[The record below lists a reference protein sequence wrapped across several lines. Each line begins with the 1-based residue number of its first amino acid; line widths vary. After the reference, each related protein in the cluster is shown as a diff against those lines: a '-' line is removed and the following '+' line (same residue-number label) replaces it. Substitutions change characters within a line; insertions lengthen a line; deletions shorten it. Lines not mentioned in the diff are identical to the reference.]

1 MSDVF
6 LKLLLVDQDPIFRLG
21 LHVALEQVPNLQVVS
36 EAETYT
42 AALQT
47 LAEMAQKDS
56 NQVNLVILE
65 LGNNF
70 TADEHLGLKM
80 CRHLKTEYPN
90 LPILLLSS
98 VREQRLLLAARA
110 TGVEGYCPKG
120 TPISELVA
128 VMRFVSV
135 GISCWF
141 GDSEI
146 KEITPHSS
154 QSPFAIIRNSLRMS
168 ESSYIDATLAEVT
181 AQLKIPGL
189 LLLDRAILAGRRRE
203 LLTAR
208 WLINR
213 LLSSPYQRKRVIE
226 TQNLRSS
233 KSYLEESAIASL
245 QLPLSTNSKSDSSST
260 PNSPSLL
267 NPKFL
272 QAALFSSCVN
282 KLQLNLQNVTN
293 IPLEID
299 ILRLDKKR
307 ELLYIILQKIVNILD
322 EIRTSQVDYK
332 RLYELKNTLLL
343 DVLQAVNID
352 FFGKFSRVQV
362 GERQLE
368 VVTLLLQETEV
379 VQRDILNK
387 IPLVNELLSYL
398 LFKTDLLVDN
408 KLYQVGSIEAQEQAL
423 IILENLL
430 IQVANAVIQPLLNRL
445 ADVETIKQNF
455 YDQKLISTREIERFR
470 NNLSWRYRIK
480 NLILEPKAIF
490 ESCYQLFVFAPRGI
504 ATVSIYAPRSQEL
517 AQLSGIPLIITLALE
532 FRDAIAPRI
541 QSLLSLFGNGLVFI
555 LTQVIGR
562 SLGLIG
568 RGIIQGIGS
577 FSLSDSKNKKL

>member
-1 MSDVF
+1 MSDVS

-21 LHVALEQVPNLQVVS
+21 LHVALEQVPNLQVIS

-65 LGNNF
+65 LGNHL
-70 TADEHLGLKM
+70 TADEHLGLKI

-98 VREQRLLLAARA
+98 VREQKLLLAARA

-141 GDSEI
+141 GDSGI

-154 QSPFAIIRNSLRMS
+154 QTPFAIIRNNLRMS

-181 AQLKIPGL
+181 AQLKTPGL

-226 TQNLRSS
+226 TQNLKSS
-233 KSYLEESAIASL
+233 NSYLEESAIASL
-245 QLPLSTNSKSDSSST
+245 QLPLSTYPKTDSST

-272 QAALFSSCVN
+272 QAALFSSCVK

-307 ELLYIILQKIVNILD
+307 ELLY
-322 EIRTSQVDYK
+322 
-332 RLYELKNTLLL
+332 
-343 DVLQAVNID
+343 
-352 FFGKFSRVQV
+352 
-362 GERQLE
+362 
-368 VVTLLLQETEV
+368 
-379 VQRDILNK
+379 
-387 IPLVNELLSYL
+387 
-398 LFKTDLLVDN
+398 
-408 KLYQVGSIEAQEQAL
+408 L
-423 IILENLL
+423 I
-430 IQVANAVIQPLLNRL
+430 
-445 ADVETIKQNF
+445 
-455 YDQKLISTREIERFR
+455 
-470 NNLSWRYRIK
+470 
-480 NLILEPKAIF
+480 
-490 ESCYQLFVFAPRGI
+490 
-504 ATVSIYAPRSQEL
+504 
-517 AQLSGIPLIITLALE
+517 
-532 FRDAIAPRI
+532 
-541 QSLLSLFGNGLVFI
+541 
-555 LTQVIGR
+555 
-562 SLGLIG
+562 
-568 RGIIQGIGS
+568 
-577 FSLSDSKNKKL
+577 